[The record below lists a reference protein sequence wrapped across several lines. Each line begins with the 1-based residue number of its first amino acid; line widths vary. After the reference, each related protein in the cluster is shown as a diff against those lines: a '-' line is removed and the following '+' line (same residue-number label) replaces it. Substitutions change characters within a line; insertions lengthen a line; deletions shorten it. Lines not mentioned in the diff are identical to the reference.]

1 MRATPN
7 EGSMHLFWK
16 GSAQVSPHRSDRTL
30 IQNFAAPAPRQG
42 ARLDASK
49 RGQILIKSVSNAS
62 GSRTCLISA
71 QAKISVIPSAAR
83 TAMARRGRVEGLA
96 VVSGDRGSGRNRVP
110 VDGAQARKPRPT
122 LQLVRRNEHPCLSN
136 RRCHPEPGA
145 LCRAKDLGAP
155 CERLAFFASV
165 RREC

>member
-1 MRATPN
+1 
-7 EGSMHLFWK
+7 MHLFWK

-83 TAMARRGRVEGLA
+83 NALARRGESRDLLLSPGSRVGSKL
-96 VVSGDRGSGRNRVP
+96 SPSGR
-110 VDGAQARKPRPT
+110 
-122 LQLVRRNEHPCLSN
+122 H
-136 RRCHPEPGA
+136 
-145 LCRAKDLGAP
+145 
-155 CERLAFFASV
+155 AS
-165 RREC
+165 EKGSA